1 MILKTEL
8 RKIAIVQQQDLEKEL
23 GTNRET
29 EVKLQQKF
37 VTIIS
42 GIRRCGKST
51 LARQLL
57 QNFQKVYYLNFDDI
71 HLARFELEDFI
82 KLEEIFRAEL
92 GSDGV
97 FFFDE
102 IQLVQNWE
110 QYIRQLVDK
119 NEKVLITGSNA
130 AMFSNEIGTRLT
142 GRHLPKQ
149 LYPFSYHEFLA
160 LKAKTHSLQQ
170 FDEYLRNGGFPEFLK
185 IGDTDILKQ
194 LFQDIFYRDILQQNE
209 LRNENAVKSLL
220 SYLISNI
227 GKVTSFSNLK
237 KIAGVGSTN
246 TITQV
251 MQLFE
256 NAYFMFNLRKWDYSI
271 KKQLLNPKKV
281 YCIDNGFITVNSF
294 SFSENRGRLLENL
307 VFIELK
313 RRNEEIYYFKE
324 KGECDFV
331 IKNGNAI
338 SEAIQV
344 CYELNLDN
352 QQRKINGLAEAMKS
366 LSLNEGKIL
375 TFDQEDQFTKDG
387 CSISVTP
394 VWSWLLNVNPHKELM
409 D

>member
-8 RKIAIVQQQDLEKEL
+8 RKIVIVQQQDLEKEL
-23 GTNRET
+23 GTIRET
-29 EVKLQQKF
+29 RVKLLQKF
-37 VTIIS
+37 VTIIT

-51 LARQLL
+51 FARQLL
-57 QNFQKVYYLNFDDI
+57 RNFKKVYYLNFEDI

-82 KLEEIFRAEL
+82 KLEEIFRAEM
-92 GSDGV
+92 GNDGV

-102 IQLVQNWE
+102 IQLVSNWE

-130 AMFSNEIGTRLT
+130 AMLSNEIGSRLT
-142 GRHLPKQ
+142 GRHLSKQ
-149 LYPFSYHEFLA
+149 MYPFSYHEFLTI
-160 LKAKTHSLQQ
+160 KAKGHSLQC
-170 FDEYLRNGGFPEFLK
+170 FEDYLKNGGFPEFLK

-194 LFQDIFYRDILQQNE
+194 LFQDIFYRDILQRNE

-246 TITQV
+246 TITQL

-256 NAYFMFNLRKWDYSI
+256 NAYFMFSLRKWDYSI

-281 YCIDNGFITVNSF
+281 YCIDNGIITVNSF
-294 SFSENRGRLLENL
+294 SFSENRGWLLENL

-313 RRNEEIYYFKE
+313 RRNEEVYYFRE

-331 IKNGNAI
+331 IKKGNAI
-338 SEAIQV
+338 SQAIQV

-352 QQRKINGLAEAMKS
+352 QQREINGLAEAMKS

-375 TFDQEDQFTKDG
+375 TFDQEDHFTQDG
-387 CSISVTP
+387 LSISVIP
-394 VWSWLLNVNPHKELM
+394 VWKWLLENK
-409 D
+409 

>member
-8 RKIAIVQQQDLEKEL
+8 RKIVLVQQPDLEKEL

-51 LARQLL
+51 FARQLL
-57 QNFQKVYYLNFDDI
+57 QMFKNVYYLNFEDI

-102 IQLVQNWE
+102 IQLVPNWE

-130 AMFSNEIGTRLT
+130 AMLSNEIGTRLT

-160 LKAKTHSLQQ
+160 IKAKSHSLEH
-170 FDEYLRNGGFPEFLK
+170 FEDYLKNGGFPEFLN

-194 LFQDIFYRDILQQNE
+194 LFQDIFYRDILQRNE

-227 GKVTSFSNLK
+227 GKVTSFSNLR

-246 TITQV
+246 TITQL

-256 NAYFMFNLRKWDYSI
+256 NAYFMFSLCKWDYSI

-294 SFSENRGRLLENL
+294 SFSENRGRMLENL
-307 VFIELK
+307 VFVELK

-324 KGECDFV
+324 NGECDFV
-331 IKNGNAI
+331 IKKGNAI

-352 QQRKINGLAEAMKS
+352 QQREINGLAEAMKS
-366 LSLNEGKIL
+366 LNLSGGKIL
-375 TFDQEDQFTKDG
+375 TFDQEDQVTKDG
-387 CSISVTP
+387 CKISVIP
-394 VWSWLLNVNPHKELM
+394 VWKWLLENR
-409 D
+409 